1 MMERSKI
8 EERVLSIIRDIVK
21 DKDED
26 INITLQTDLKGIAG
40 INSLE
45 FISIMTSFEDEFSVI
60 IDDDYIMK
68 FFTAKD
74 IVDYIQEQL

>member
-45 FISIMTSFEDEFSVI
+45 FISIMTSFEDEFYVI

>member
-45 FISIMTSFEDEFSVI
+45 FISIVTSFEDEFSVI

>member
-8 EERVLSIIRDIVK
+8 EERVLSIIRDIVR

>member
-1 MMERSKI
+1 M
-8 EERVLSIIRDIVK
+8 
-21 DKDED
+21 
-26 INITLQTDLKGIAG
+26 
-40 INSLE
+40 E

>member
-45 FISIMTSFEDEFSVI
+45 FISIMTSFETFAQTS
-60 IDDDYIMK
+60 
-68 FFTAKD
+68 FD
-74 IVDYIQEQL
+74 IRNN

>member
-1 MMERSKI
+1 MERSKI

>member
-45 FISIMTSFEDEFSVI
+45 FNSIMTSFEDEFSVI

>member
-8 EERVLSIIRDIVK
+8 EERVLSIICGIVK
-21 DKDED
+21 DK
-26 INITLQTDLKGIAG
+26 NIDVTLQTDLKGVAG

-45 FISIMTSFEDEFSVI
+45 FISIIMNFEDEFSVI

-68 FFTAKD
+68 FFTAED
-74 IVDYIQEQL
+74 IVDYIEEQM